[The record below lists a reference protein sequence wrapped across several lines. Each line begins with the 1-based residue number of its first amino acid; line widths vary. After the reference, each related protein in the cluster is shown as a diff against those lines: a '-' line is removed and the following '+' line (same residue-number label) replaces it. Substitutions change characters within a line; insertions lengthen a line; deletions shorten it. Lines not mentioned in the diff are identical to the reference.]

1 MLPPGSA
8 TVKNRVGVLELHFS
22 LVFAPSPADQLNM
35 QSRGVRWVSAAT
47 LAVGLISTCPVVV
60 NAQSESDQDGP
71 KHREP
76 TRLYFGMWTTHLK
89 HDVVALHNNWVVGL
103 TYRGFF
109 GATFLNSYGR
119 RAFTGGIQRTI
130 LATEPRPIGAS
141 LGLRIGLVS
150 GYDGRFMQIARD
162 TPVLPFVQPYV
173 TLDVY
178 RIGFEIQY
186 TFVIVS
192 VAASVRF

>member
-1 MLPPGSA
+1 MRAVCLAILFVYAGA
-8 TVKNRVGVLELHFS
+8 N
-22 LVFAPSPADQLNM
+22 
-35 QSRGVRWVSAAT
+35 AA
-47 LAVGLISTCPVVV
+47 L
-60 NAQSESDQDGP
+60 AQSEPSSEDPGR
-71 KHREP
+71 REP

-89 HDVVALHNNWVVGL
+89 HDVVALHNNWVAGL

-119 RAFTGGIQRTI
+119 RAFTAGIQRTI
-130 LATEPRPIGAS
+130 VASEPRPFGAS
-141 LGLRIGLVS
+141 LGYRVGLVS
-150 GYDGRFMQIARD
+150 GYDGRFMRIARE
-162 TPVLPFVQPYV
+162 TPVLPFIQPYV

-178 RIGFEIQY
+178 RVGFEIQY